1 MCFLLANEIN
11 PVIASPEC
19 DSVWETPPM
28 QLAWFVHFNF
38 GVNFRENSD
47 LLGWKSASS
56 LVAFSR
62 VCIRLC
68 CGPHF
73 VIILPRIGS
82 NL

>member
-1 MCFLLANEIN
+1 
-11 PVIASPEC
+11 
-19 DSVWETPPM
+19 M